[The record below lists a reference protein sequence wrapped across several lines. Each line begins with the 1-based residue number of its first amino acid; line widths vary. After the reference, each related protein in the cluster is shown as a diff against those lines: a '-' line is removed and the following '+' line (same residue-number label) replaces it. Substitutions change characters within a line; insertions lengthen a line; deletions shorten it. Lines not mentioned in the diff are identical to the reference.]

1 MDIVDL
7 ECYSDTSSSLHAIF
21 TVSLFCAEVS
31 TCSHV
36 SELDPIHRSQVDPVR
51 FVRALVTGE
60 VEDGP
65 VQQQG
70 DHQVFSRLWPDL
82 LGWDLVRLC
91 G

>member
-7 ECYSDTSSSLHAIF
+7 EVYSDTGSSIHAIF

-36 SELDPIHRSQVDPVR
+36 SEFDPIYRSQVDLVR
-51 FVRALVTGE
+51 YVRALVTGE

-65 VQQQG
+65 VQLLG

-82 LGWDLVRLC
+82 LGWDLVRLS